1 MSPRKIN
8 SRCWWGE
15 QAMCLLRAIFEH
27 GVVALWETICI
38 KQSIFDQKNKLQ
50 FWCFQVHMDH
60 LAFRKRHL
68 PRVHGDAHEPRQT
81 KKTHQNFIQSVIC
94 GKFSVCIMHL
104 YLQKS
109 EKCDGCID
117 MLQSS
122 AFWFLVGSSPSS
134 HWPSAF
140 WKWCGGA
147 ADKTIWFIYARQ
159 CVSRLKCCSFDS
171 KM

>member
-68 PRVHGDAHEPRQT
+68 RAESAVMRTSQDKP
-81 KKTHQNFIQSVIC
+81 KKNTSKFHSKCHMWKILSLHHAPILAKIREMWWLYWYAAEQCILILGRFKSKFTLAIC
-94 GKFSVCIMHL
+94 
-104 YLQKS
+104 
-109 EKCDGCID
+109 
-117 MLQSS
+117 
-122 AFWFLVGSSPSS
+122 FLKVLFES
-134 HWPSAF
+134 
-140 WKWCGGA
+140 GA
-147 ADKTIWFIYARQ
+147 VVLLI
-159 CVSRLKCCSFDS
+159 
-171 KM
+171 